1 LNGPRV
7 ARGFAAGLALTVS
20 ALALTGCEDLFV
32 QRSPGEKLWRK
43 HCATCHGINGSGNTP
58 AYMGNVYADLTD
70 NVWKAGGSETS
81 IRGVI
86 RNGVFGEMPG
96 FARQLSPQDLDLL
109 VRYMRTLRSGS
120 SR

>member
-1 LNGPRV
+1 MNGSRL
-7 ARGFAAGLALTVS
+7 ARGFAAGLTLTVS
-20 ALALTGCEDLFV
+20 ALALAGCDLIV

-43 HCATCHGINGSGNTP
+43 HCASCHGINGSGNTP

-86 RNGVFGEMPG
+86 RNGVFGQMPG
-96 FARQLSPQDLDLL
+96 FSRELSPQDLDLL
-109 VRYMRTLRSGS
+109 VRYMKTLRSGS